1 MKRKRDTTRWI
12 SGQFIPLTIEMLRS
26 PAFRVL
32 SLTAHRILFR
42 LGIELADHGG
52 RDNGDLPVTFTDFEQ
67 FGVGDRHMIG
77 PAIREIIALG
87 FVELTKP
94 GRSGNGAHRMP
105 NRFRLTYLPT
115 YLPTGRKAPTDEWR
129 CIETMEEAERVAR
142 DARFPKKTRPARK
155 SPVVETPPPLVGKPH
170 RTVVGKPH

>member
-26 PAFRVL
+26 PAIRVL

-42 LGIELADHGG
+42 LEIELADHGG

-105 NRFRLTYLPT
+105 NRFRLTYLPD
-115 YLPTGRKAPTDEWR
+115 G
-129 CIETMEEAERVAR
+129 AEGADARVALHR
-142 DARFPKKTRPARK
+142 NYGGGRARRARREI
-155 SPVVETPPPLVGKPH
+155 SEEDTAG
-170 RTVVGKPH
+170 

>member
-1 MKRKRDTTRWI
+1 MKRKRDTRGG
-12 SGQFIPLTIEMLRS
+12 SAGSSFRVTIEMLRS
-26 PAFRVL
+26 PAIRVL

-115 YLPTGRKAPTDEWR
+115 GRKAPTDEWR

-142 DARFPKKTRPARK
+142 DARFPKKTRLARK
-155 SPVVETPPPLVGKPH
+155 SPVVETPPGLVGKPH

>member
-105 NRFRLTYLPT
+105 NRFRLTYLPH
-115 YLPTGRKAPTDEWR
+115 G
-129 CIETMEEAERVAR
+129 AEGADGRVALHR
-142 DARFPKKTRPARK
+142 NYGGGRARRARREI
-155 SPVVETPPPLVGKPH
+155 SEEDTAG
-170 RTVVGKPH
+170 